1 MMSKTK
7 EKTVPVMVRIPETL
21 LKKVDTHAERDE
33 RSRAYVVVDA
43 LKKRF
48 GKEMTKGGAA

>member
-1 MMSKTK
+1 MANTR

-21 LKKVDTHAERDE
+21 LKKVDTHAQRDD

-43 LKKRF
+43 LKRRF
-48 GKEMTKGGAA
+48 AVRGVEKGGAA

>member
-1 MMSKTK
+1 MSKTK

-21 LKKVDTHAERDE
+21 LKKVDTHAGRDE
-33 RSRAYVVVDA
+33 RSRTYVVVDA

-48 GKEMTKGGAA
+48 GKEAANGGAA

>member
-1 MMSKTK
+1 MAHPR

-21 LKKVDTHAERDE
+21 LKKVDTHAQRDD
-33 RSRAYVVVDA
+33 RSRAYVVIDA

-48 GKEMTKGGAA
+48 PIRGSAKGGAV